1 MNKIWLIAQRDF
13 LITLSNRGFLF
24 GLFIMPLLIGVAVLV
39 GPRLIS
45 ANRSPQVVGR
55 VVVMDPTG
63 QVLPALRS
71 TLSTSAIEA
80 RRAENARRTLADVPA
95 ANRGMAEQAMQGAL
109 GTVPNLTIEER
120 PADAASLANTSLEN
134 RVAIEKQALSSADS
148 AGRPL
153 ALVVIRPDSVGRTD
167 ASGEF
172 GTYDLYASRTLDDAT
187 ETVMYESLREALVNA
202 RLGAAKLDQKQ
213 IDVMTR
219 VKRPNSTIVTAAGEQ
234 RAQRKFMQFLPF
246 LVGVFI
252 FVGVIT
258 GGQTLMTSTVE
269 EKSSRVVEVLLAA
282 VSPFQLMAGKLLGQ
296 AAVGLLAMAI
306 YLGLGLLALYSFA
319 MFGIIDP
326 MLIVYFLVFFLITYL
341 IFGALMM
348 SIGAAV
354 NQIQEAQS
362 LMGPVMLLLLVP
374 YMMSPMIGRAPN
386 STLSVAISFIPPMN
400 TMAMMTRMA
409 SDSPPPA
416 WQVWL
421 TVLVGLGG
429 VYVALWFAAKIFKVG
444 LLMHGRPPN
453 IATLIRW
460 ARQA

>member
-13 LITLSNRGFLF
+13 LTTISNKGFLF
-24 GLFIMPLLIGVAVLV
+24 GLFILPLMIGLAVFL
-39 GPRLIS
+39 GPRLLS
-45 ANRSPQVVGR
+45 AARSPQVVGR
-55 VVVMDPTG
+55 VAVMDPAG
-63 QVLPALRS
+63 QVLPELRS
-71 TLSTSAIEA
+71 TLSISAIKTRQE
-80 RRAENARRTLADVPA
+80 ENARRTLADVPE
-95 ANRGMAEQAMQGAL
+95 ANRAIAERGIQAAQGSI
-109 GTVPNLTIEER
+109 PDLTIEER
-120 PADAASLANTSLEN
+120 PADAD
-134 RVAIEKQALSSADS
+134 VATEKQSLSSADWAS
-148 AGRPL
+148 RPL
-153 ALVVIRPDSVGRTD
+153 ALVVIHRDAVRRTN
-167 ASGEF
+167 AAGEF

-187 ETVMYESLREALVNA
+187 ETVIYQSLSDALVHV
-202 RLGAAKLDQKQ
+202 RLGAAKLDQQ
-213 IDVMTR
+213 QVDAMTR
-219 VKRPNSTIVTAAGEQ
+219 VKRPTSTIVTAAGEQ

-246 LVGVFI
+246 MVGLFI

-258 GGQTLMTSTVE
+258 SGQTLMTSTVE

-296 AAVGLLAMAI
+296 LAIGLLAMGI

-326 MLIVYFLVFFLITYL
+326 MLIVYFLAFYLITNL
-341 IFGALMM
+341 VFGALMI

-386 STLSVAISFIPPMN
+386 STLAVVVSFLPPMN
-400 TMAMMTRMA
+400 TVGMMTRMA

-421 TVLVGLGG
+421 TLLVGLGAACAA
-429 VYVALWFAAKIFKVG
+429 VWFAAKIFKVG
-444 LLMHGRPPN
+444 LLMHGRPPSL
-453 IATLIRW
+453 ATLIRW

>member
-1 MNKIWLIAQRDF
+1 MKKILLIAQRDF
-13 LITLSNRGFLF
+13 VTTLSNRGFLF
-24 GLFIMPLLIGVAVLV
+24 GLFIMPLLIAVGLLF
-39 GPRLIS
+39 GPRLLNAS
-45 ANRSPQVVGR
+45 RSPQVVGH
-55 VVVMDPTG
+55 VAVMDPTG
-63 QVLPALRS
+63 SVLPELRS
-71 TLSTSAIEA
+71 TLSPSAIET
-80 RRAENARRTLADVPA
+80 RRAENNRRMLADVPE
-95 ANRGMAEQAMQGAL
+95 ANRGMVERGLQAGMR
-109 GTVPNLTIEER
+109 TVPRLTIEER
-120 PADAASLANTSLEN
+120 PSNADVST
-134 RVAIEKQALSSADS
+134 EKQALSSADA

-153 ALVVIRPDSVGRTD
+153 ALIVIHRDSVERTD
-167 ASGEF
+167 PAGEF
-172 GTYDLYASRTLDDAT
+172 GTYDLYASRALDDAT
-187 ETVMYESLREALVNA
+187 ETVIYESLSEALKHA
-202 RLGAAKLDQKQ
+202 RLTAARLDQQ
-213 IDVMTR
+213 RVDAMTR
-219 VKRPNSTIVTAAGEQ
+219 VTRPTATIVTAAGEQ

-246 LVGVFI
+246 MVGLFI

-296 AAVGLLAMAI
+296 SAVGLLAMSI

-326 MLIVYFLVFFLITYL
+326 MLIVYFLLFFLITYL
-341 IFGALMM
+341 VFGALMI

-374 YMMSPMIGRAPN
+374 YMMSPMIGQAPN
-386 STLSVAISFIPPMN
+386 SALAVAVSFIPPMN
-400 TMAMMTRMA
+400 TVGMMTRMA

-421 TVLVGLGG
+421 TLLLGLGAACAA
-429 VYVALWFAAKIFKVG
+429 VWFAAKVFKVG

-453 IATLIRW
+453 IATMIRW
-460 ARQA
+460 AREA